1 MSIQFASRNSA
12 IGIILALNLLFFT
25 VWVVTLFMAVEHP
38 ALSDVTTKLYGV
50 FMGVNNALMLVL
62 NSEAKA
68 PDPPSIPT
76 QPVEPAQPK

>member
-1 MSIQFASRNSA
+1 MSLNFSSKNSA
-12 IGIILALNLLFFT
+12 IGIILGLNLLFFT
-25 VWVVTLFMAVEHP
+25 VWVVTLFLAVQHP

-68 PDPPSIPT
+68 PETPT
-76 QPVEPAQPK
+76 TPVNPANPK